1 MSALAE
7 GAPGAAEGRGPV
19 AALLARH
26 RGLVA
31 LSARESHRVLK
42 LWTQTVVAPI
52 LSSFLFILVFGLSLG
67 SRIKQIDGVAY
78 EVYIVPGLIAMAM
91 IQATYANNSASVFQ
105 ARFDRYLNDVLAAP
119 MRPWEINLA
128 LSIGGVVR
136 ALLIGAGL
144 LACAMAVVDVPV
156 RHPFELAL
164 AVTLALVLF
173 SSFGVIVGVYANSWD
188 HTAFVTNI
196 VILPLTFL
204 GGVFYSV
211 DRLPAPWHEISHAN
225 PIFYLLNA
233 VRYGFLG
240 TSDVSVLL
248 SLGVTG
254 ALAAAMVAWSS
265 CLFRTG
271 HRLKP

>member
-1 MSALAE
+1 LTE
-7 GAPGAAEGRGPV
+7 LVVR
-19 AALLARH
+19 R
-26 RGLVA
+26 RGLIA

-42 LWTQTVVAPI
+42 LWTQTVAAPI

-67 SRIKQIDGVAY
+67 GRIKHIDGVDY
-78 EVYIVPGLIAMAM
+78 DVFIVPGLIAMAM

-144 LACAMAVVDVPV
+144 LACSLAVVDVPV
-156 RHPFELAL
+156 RHPLELVV
-164 AVTLALVLF
+164 AVALALVLF
-173 SSFGVIVGVYANSWD
+173 SSFGVIVGIYANSWD

-211 DRLPAPWHEISHAN
+211 DTLPSPWHEISHAN

-240 TSDVSVLL
+240 TSDVSVAL
-248 SLGVTG
+248 SLAITG

-265 CLFRTG
+265 WLFRTG

>member
-1 MSALAE
+1 MTEL
-7 GAPGAAEGRGPV
+7 V
-19 AALLARH
+19 ARR
-26 RGLVA
+26 RGLIA

-67 SRIKQIDGVAY
+67 GRIKHIDGDDYDVF
-78 EVYIVPGLIAMAM
+78 IVPGLITMAM

-136 ALLIGAGL
+136 ALLIGGGL
-144 LACAMAVVDVPV
+144 LVCSLAVVDVPV
-156 RHPFELAL
+156 DHPLELAL
-164 AVTLALVLF
+164 AVALALVLF
-173 SSFGVIVGVYANSWD
+173 SSFGVVVGIYANSWD

-211 DRLPAPWHEISHAN
+211 DTLPSPWHEISHAN

-240 TSDVSVLL
+240 TSDVSVAL
-248 SLGVTG
+248 SLAVTG

-265 CLFRTG
+265 WLFRTG

>member
-1 MSALAE
+1 VTELVV
-7 GAPGAAEGRGPV
+7 R
-19 AALLARH
+19 R
-26 RGLVA
+26 RGLIA

-67 SRIKQIDGVAY
+67 GRIKHIDGIDYDVF
-78 EVYIVPGLIAMAM
+78 IVPGLIAMAM

-144 LACAMAVVDVPV
+144 LACSLAVVDVPV
-156 RHPFELAL
+156 RHPLELVV
-164 AVTLALVLF
+164 AVGLALVLF
-173 SSFGVIVGVYANSWD
+173 SSFGVIVGIYAHSWD
-188 HTAFVTNI
+188 HTAFVTNL

-211 DRLPAPWHEISHAN
+211 DVLPSPWHELSHAN

-240 TSDVSVLL
+240 TSDVSVAL
-248 SLGVTG
+248 SLAITG

-265 CLFRTG
+265 WLFRTG